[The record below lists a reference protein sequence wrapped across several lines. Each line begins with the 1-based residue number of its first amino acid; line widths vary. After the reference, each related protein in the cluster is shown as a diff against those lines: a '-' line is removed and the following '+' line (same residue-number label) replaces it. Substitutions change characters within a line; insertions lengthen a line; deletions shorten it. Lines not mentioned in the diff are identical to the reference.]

1 MGERWTESARGFMR
15 SVISGGGRRHVSS
28 TSKFVGL
35 ATDLATHGAL
45 ELEHYYRDGKR
56 GTAVYSVTELGRQE
70 FGGES

>member
-1 MGERWTESARGFMR
+1 MGERWTESARSFMR
-15 SVISGGGRRHVSS
+15 SIINGGGKRHVPSH
-28 TSKFVGL
+28 SKFVGL

-56 GTAVYSVTELGRQE
+56 GTAVYSVTDKGIQW